1 MFRNAKSEDLN
12 LTIRAIGWSVYQA
25 GVWYVYRA
33 YSSHTSCVRASQI
46 SRKLLEIGDCLL
58 VGAYRKVAMHN

>member
-33 YSSHTSCVRASQI
+33 YSSHTSCVRASQ
-46 SRKLLEIGDCLL
+46 LEIGDCLL